1 MCEKIKYFLVICI
14 LYGLSPSAFATPI
27 VFNFTGTISDEI
39 LSYGQLS
46 KTWKSIPKWNGKTV
60 TGSVTLDLDGLLP
73 EDTSA
78 DQTYYTT
85 NSNGTNEAQ
94 WLSFIIN
101 NPDGT
106 SYTLPDRTD
115 VLPLPK
121 VNGSTAYLIYD
132 PVYNSSSLYIG
143 RVYVGQYPKNQ
154 PRQDMFLR
162 LGNNGDDAANLFNTT
177 DFNTVEF
184 DPTFATLE
192 NYGGIQ
198 YLKDNGKMMA
208 YSFKINSLT
217 RVKSQVP
224 EPSILSL
231 ILIGFAGLL
240 LNRTRRT

>member
-14 LYGLSPSAFATPI
+14 LSGLPLSTFATPI
-27 VFNFTGTISDEI
+27 VFNFTGTVTDEI

-60 TGSVTLDLDGLLP
+60 TGSVILDLDGLVP

-78 DQTYYTT
+78 NQTYYNTG
-85 NSNGTNEAQ
+85 SYGTNESQ

-106 SYTLPDRTD
+106 SYTLPNRTE

-121 VNGSTAYLIYD
+121 VNASSAYLIYD
-132 PVYNSSSLYIG
+132 PVYNGSSLYVG
-143 RVYVGQYPKNQ
+143 RTYVGQFPKDQ
-154 PRQDMFLR
+154 PRQTMFLR
-162 LGNNGDDAANLFNTT
+162 LGSNGDDAANLFNTT

-192 NYGGIQ
+192 NYGGIE
-198 YLKDNGKMMA
+198 YLKDNRKTMA

-217 RVKSQVP
+217 RAESEVP
-224 EPSILSL
+224 EPGILSL
-231 ILIGFAGLL
+231 ILIGFAGLM
-240 LNRTRRT
+240 LNRARRT